1 MMDKPVNRTGTY
13 VAFYVD
19 ETTKANNNVQT
30 AKDLCNYRT
39 IEMWKA
45 TTDDFHF
52 INSHDKTYEVRDDSA
67 YETLLKRLK
76 ERLNLSKNMVLLLSS
91 ITKQSRALKDEIDY
105 AAKLG
110 LPIIVV
116 YVDFDSNDDV
126 RLDGSLTKKAKDY
139 WNKLPALKIKI
150 ESKEITTLHIPFLKE
165 YVQIALDDSD
175 LTING
180 KDKNNNSTFFYK
192 K

>member
-1 MMDKPVNRTGTY
+1 MTEKPVNKTGTY

-19 ETTKANNNVQT
+19 ETTKVNNNIQT

-52 INSHDKTYEVRDDSA
+52 INSHDKTYEVRDDSE
-67 YETLLKRLK
+67 YETLLRRLK

-91 ITKQSRALKDEIDY
+91 HTKQSRALKDEIECASD
-105 AAKLG
+105 LG

-116 YVDFDSNDDV
+116 YIDIDDNDEIRSN
-126 RLDGSLTKKAKDY
+126 GSLTSKVKMY
-139 WNKLPALKIKI
+139 WNKVPSLKSKI
-150 ESKEITTLHIPFLKE
+150 ENGEITTLHIPFLKS
-165 YVQIALDDSD
+165 YVQLALGDSD
-175 LTING
+175 LTLNG
-180 KDKNNNSTFFYK
+180 KNKSKNCTYFYSK
-192 K
+192 

>member
-1 MMDKPVNRTGTY
+1 MLDKPVNRTGTY

-19 ETTKANNNVQT
+19 ETTKVNNNVQT

-45 TTDDFHF
+45 ITDDFHF
-52 INSHDKTYEVRDDSA
+52 INSHDKTYEVRDDSE

-76 ERLNLSKNMVLLLSS
+76 ERLALSKNMILLLSS
-91 ITKQSRALKDEIDY
+91 ITKQSRALKDEVDY

-116 YVDFDSNDDV
+116 YVDLDSNDDV
-126 RLDGSLTKKAKDY
+126 RFDGSLTKKVKEY
-139 WNKLPALKIKI
+139 WDKVPALKTKI
-150 ESKEITTLHIPFLKE
+150 ENKEVTTLHIPFLKN
-165 YVQIALDDSD
+165 YVQKALDDSD
-175 LTING
+175 LTLNG
-180 KDKNNNSTFFYK
+180 KDKSKNSTYFYAK
-192 K
+192 

>member
-1 MMDKPVNRTGTY
+1 MSEKPVNATGTY

-19 ETTKANNNVQT
+19 ETTKVNNNVQT

-52 INSHDKTYEVRDDSA
+52 INSHDKTYEVRDDSE
-67 YETLLKRLK
+67 YETLLRRLK
-76 ERLNLSKNMVLLLSS
+76 ERLNLSRNMMLLLSS
-91 ITKQSRALKDEIDY
+91 VTKQSRALKDEINY

-116 YVDFDSNDDV
+116 YVGLDSNDDV
-126 RLDGSLTKKAKDY
+126 RFDGYLTKKAKEY
-139 WNKLPALKIKI
+139 WDKVPALKTKI
-150 ESKEITTLHIPFLKE
+150 ENKEVTTLHIPFLKN
-165 YVQIALDDSD
+165 YVQRALGDSD
-175 LTING
+175 LTLNG
-180 KDKNNNSTFFYK
+180 KDKNKNSTYFYTK
-192 K
+192 